1 MVLIFFLFNFFFV
14 CVCGDLVGEWWLCS
28 SPPSYL
34 LGEERVGGEDL
45 EFVVCSFYSSSGS
58 RNSGIHY
65 KPCP

>member
-1 MVLIFFLFNFFFV
+1 MILYGPDFFFL

-45 EFVVCSFYSSSGS
+45 EFVVFTLRVDREIRGYITNHA
-58 RNSGIHY
+58 RKIN
-65 KPCP
+65 